1 MSQCVSWK
9 WNAVERSVDTRGQ
22 AALAGN
28 RFCRDETAR
37 RDRDPFVMERGGTL
51 GCSFNGLLHFLHSR
65 GRVDVVRPH
74 VSHIVL
80 ELSHRLLLL
89 SCNCLSGVCL
99 AACIGGR
106 RLGLLNCLI
115 SLPKLILQLLDL
127 LLLLRQGG
135 LLRRD
140 RIFQRLNIGR
150 RDCSRLFF
158 LVDFGA
164 VLVCATSAV
173 ASITTAHNVQADFIL
188 LSFFRLTE

>member
-1 MSQCVSWK
+1 M
-9 WNAVERSVDTRGQ
+9 
-22 AALAGN
+22 
-28 RFCRDETAR
+28 
-37 RDRDPFVMERGGTL
+37 GTL

-99 AACIGGR
+99 AACITGR
-106 RLGLLNCLI
+106 RLGLLNRLI
-115 SLPKLILQLLDL
+115 SLPKLILQLADL
-127 LLLLRQGG
+127 LLLLRQGS
-135 LLRRD
+135 LLCRH

-150 RDCSRLFF
+150 RDCSRFSRFF

-188 LSFFRLTE
+188 LLLFFITDGMGLVRCVNSLLTCLIVSFTLAATFSGSGA